1 MDPGSWIMAVSAV
14 IGAMSAMD
22 SASAA
27 SSNYQRQASAAD
39 TNATIARNNATG
51 AQQAASANE
60 DAQRRKSAWQ
70 LSQQRAALGQSGV
83 AFEGSPLDVYG
94 QSVGNAEL
102 DALNIRYQGQS
113 QATNYLNQS
122 LMYGEQASAARES
135 AGNAED
141 AGFLGAATS
150 LLGGAARIGKNT

>member
-1 MDPGSWIMAVSAV
+1 MDPGSWFMAASAV

-27 SSNYQRQASAAD
+27 SANYQRQAQAAD
-39 TNATIARNNATG
+39 TNATIARNNASG
-51 AQQAASANE
+51 AMQAASANE

-70 LSQQRAALGQSGV
+70 LSQQRAALGQSGI

-94 QSVGNAEL
+94 QSVANAEL
-102 DALNIRYQGQS
+102 DALNIRYQVQS
-113 QATNYLNQS
+113 QATNYLNQG
-122 LMYGEQASAARES
+122 LMYGQQADAARASAD
-135 AGNAED
+135 NAEE

-150 LLGGAARIGKNT
+150 LLGGAAKIGKNS